1 MKHLGTVRFPNSVQL
16 FKFCQRVLTEQRGS
30 KSKDQELGQVLDFNP
45 SDCSHWKRGDK
56 NVKSVFVLAKLAKF
70 LNVEETLLFDIV
82 NGVIGAEEAYFE
94 YQESK
99 EISNIIAVRNSLDA
113 SQLQERKQK
122 IEAFVKAI
130 HEQLSFRT
138 PPLFLPEL
146 VRVFSFINLQP
157 VEMVDKISR
166 VLKNKNKS
174 YVVQY
179 QRGEFRP
186 QTRMSVVKDIAKIVL
201 LGERERY
208 PEFGSYDKDLIKTEI
223 LMFVTAML
231 APKEL
236 LVEEMSKVDLNKNFI
251 SELATAFWVPK
262 SLVSYQVQDIIRSGY
277 TLVETRPVEKEAV
290 SLNY

>member
-82 NGVIGAEEAYFE
+82 NGVIGAEEAFFE

-99 EISNIIAVRNSLDA
+99 GINEIISAWNSLDA
-113 SQLQERKQK
+113 SEIANRKNR
-122 IEAFVKAI
+122 IETFVKSI
-130 HEQLSFRT
+130 HDQLSFRT

-146 VRVFSFINLQP
+146 VRVFSFINMQP
-157 VEMVDKISR
+157 VDMVDKISR

-186 QTRMSVVKDIAKIVL
+186 QTRMSVVKDIAKIIL
-201 LGERERY
+201 LGERQRY
-208 PEFGSYDKDLIKTEI
+208 PELGDYDKDYIKMEI
-223 LMFVTAML
+223 LMFVVAVL

-236 LVEEMSKVDLNKNFI
+236 LVSEMSKVDLNKNFV
-251 SELATAFWVPK
+251 SELATAFWIPK

-277 TLVETRPVEKEAV
+277 TLIETRPVEKEGV

>member
-208 PEFGSYDKDLIKTEI
+208 TELGSYDKDLIKTEI

>member
-82 NGVIGAEEAYFE
+82 NGVIGAEEAFFE

-99 EISNIIAVRNSLDA
+99 EISDIITSSSV
-113 SQLQERKQK
+113 
-122 IEAFVKAI
+122 IEASEFNQRRIQIETFVKGI

-157 VEMVDKISR
+157 VDMVDKISR

-186 QTRMSVVKDIAKIVL
+186 QTRMSVVKDIAKIIL
-201 LGERERY
+201 LGERQRY
-208 PEFGSYDKDLIKTEI
+208 SELGAYDKNTIKLEI

-262 SLVSYQVQDIIRSGY
+262 SLVSYQVQDIIKSGY
-277 TLVETRPVEKEAV
+277 TLVETTPLEREGA
-290 SLNY
+290 SLSY